1 MTDLYEIQYGR
12 LRLLQFTKYEFPE
25 NKCIGSRSYVS
36 AVMNVN
42 SMLYIS
48 FRFE

>member
-1 MTDLYEIQYGR
+1 MKFSMDVSACCNSQNMRFLKINALEA
-12 LRLLQFTKYEFPE
+12 
-25 NKCIGSRSYVS
+25 SSYVS